1 MPIDVHIGLFHCVHV
16 AAIAFSANLE
26 RGLVWICS
34 HMEEELLGGWG
45 GMDRFIYIYIYIY
58 MYS

>member
-26 RGLVWICS
+26 RVVPLLRLSPPAGIASCQRVGVCS
-34 HMEEELLGGWG
+34 PGNSVRK
-45 GMDRFIYIYIYIY
+45 D
-58 MYS
+58 